1 MAVILDYSFQVD
13 GYMMALLFNSII
25 ENCSQAQASLNFL
38 WVETG
43 R

>member
-1 MAVILDYSFQVD
+1 MAVILDYSFQIN

-25 ENCSQAQASLNFL
+25 EICSQAQTPLNFL